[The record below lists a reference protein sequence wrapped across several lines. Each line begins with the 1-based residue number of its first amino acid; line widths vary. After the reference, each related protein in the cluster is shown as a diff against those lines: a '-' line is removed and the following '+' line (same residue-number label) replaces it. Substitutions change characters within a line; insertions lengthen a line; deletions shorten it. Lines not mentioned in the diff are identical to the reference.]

1 MPSLDFSSFE
11 KAIYSLGK
19 VLKRSLVNAED
30 EDLRDACIQRFE
42 YSYELAIKMLRRVLE
57 QSVSLE
63 ELDLMNFQDLIRTGA
78 EKGLVSDPKTW
89 FEFRKMRNT
98 TSHSYDEAK
107 AKEIYQ
113 QLPLFV
119 RHAQDLHKK
128 IKQYAR

>member
-1 MPSLDFSSFE
+1 MNL
-11 KAIYSLGK
+11 
-19 VLKRSLVNAED
+19 ED

-42 YSYELAIKMLRRVLE
+42 YTYELSIKMLRRVLE

-63 ELDLMNFQDLIRTGA
+63 ELDLMNFQDFIRTGA
-78 EKGLVSDPKTW
+78 EKGLIADPKKW

-113 QLPLFV
+113 RLQLFIQHV
-119 RHAQDLHKK
+119 QDLLKK
-128 IKQYAR
+128 MKQYAH